1 LAAEIKESGLN
12 NVLLS
17 KAVTV
22 KHSFLDQY
30 SDRDSFIHRLDP
42 RTKFITT
49 LVFILAVAL
58 TPPNRWQTFAFCFLL
73 IATLLL
79 FSKVPI
85 FYVFKRSLVIIP
97 FVLMVAIFV
106 PFFKEGEVA
115 GSYNIWLWQVSVTY
129 SGLQVLWNILAKAW
143 LSILSL
149 ILLTST
155 TKMTNLLK
163 GLEQLRMPRVMVMI
177 LSFMYRYIFVLV
189 DEVMRMKQAR
199 DSRNFGGGRLWQ
211 LRTIGNMIGTL
222 FIRSYERGERV
233 YAAMLAR
240 GFDGQTRTLDRLNFR
255 QEDAYFGIS
264 FSLILIV
271 TSVVNLLY

>member
-1 LAAEIKESGLN
+1 
-12 NVLLS
+12 
-17 KAVTV
+17 V
-22 KHSFLDQY
+22 KHSFIDQY

-49 LVFILAVAL
+49 LLLILVVVL
-58 TPPNRWQTFAFCFLL
+58 TPPNRWQAFALYL
-73 IATLLL
+73 SLMATLLL
-79 FSKVPI
+79 LSRLPI
-85 FYVFKRSLVIIP
+85 IYVLKRSLVIMP
-97 FVLMVAIFV
+97 FVLMIAIFI

-129 SGLQVLWNILAKAW
+129 GGLQVLWNVLIKAW

-155 TKMTNLLK
+155 TKLANLLK

-189 DEVMRMKQAR
+189 DEVMRMRQAR
-199 DSRNFGGGRLWQ
+199 DSRNFGGSRLWQ

-222 FIRSYERGERV
+222 FIRSYEKGERV

-240 GFDGQTRTLDRLNFR
+240 GFDGQSRTLDRLKFR
-255 QEDAYFGIS
+255 QADAYFGIGLS
-264 FSLILIV
+264 LVLIL
-271 TSVVNLLY
+271 TSVANLLY

>member
-1 LAAEIKESGLN
+1 M
-12 NVLLS
+12 
-17 KAVTV
+17 
-22 KHSFLDQY
+22 KHSFIDQY

-49 LVFILAVAL
+49 LVFILAVII
-58 TPPNRWQTFAFCFLL
+58 TPPTRWQVFALYLFLMAAL
-73 IATLLL
+73 I
-79 FSKVPI
+79 FVSKVPV
-85 FYVFKRSLVIIP
+85 FYVLKRSLVIMP
-97 FVLMVAIFV
+97 FVVMIAVFI

-163 GLEQLRMPRVMVMI
+163 GLEQLHMPMVMVMI
-177 LSFMYRYIFVLV
+177 LSFMYRYIFILV

-199 DSRNFGGGRLWQ
+199 DSRNFGGKRLWQ
-211 LRTIGNMIGTL
+211 IRTIGNMIGTL

-233 YAAMLAR
+233 YLAMLAR
-240 GFDGQTRTLDRLNFR
+240 GFNGQTRTLDHLSFR
-255 QEDAYFGIS
+255 RADAYFGIS
-264 FSLILIV
+264 FSLVLV
-271 TSVVNLLY
+271 LTSVFNLLY

>member
-1 LAAEIKESGLN
+1 
-12 NVLLS
+12 
-17 KAVTV
+17 V

-42 RTKFITT
+42 RTKFIIT
-49 LVFILAVAL
+49 LVFILAVIS
-58 TPPNRWQTFAFCFLL
+58 TPPTRWQVFALYLFLM
-73 IATLLL
+73 ATLI
-79 FSKVPI
+79 FVSRVPI
-85 FYVFKRSLVIIP
+85 LYVLKRSLVIMP
-97 FVLMVAIFV
+97 FVLMVAIFI
-106 PFFKEGEVA
+106 PFFKEGEVV

-129 SGLQVLWNILAKAW
+129 TGLQVLWNILAKAW

-155 TKMTNLLK
+155 TKMTNLLN
-163 GLEQLRMPRVMVMI
+163 GLEQLGMPKVMVMI
-177 LSFMYRYIFVLV
+177 LSFMYRYIFVVV

-199 DSRNFGGGRLWQ
+199 DSRSFGGSRLWQ
-211 LRTIGNMIGTL
+211 LRTIGNMVGTL

-255 QEDAYFGIS
+255 QADAYFGIS
-264 FSLILIV
+264 FSLILIL